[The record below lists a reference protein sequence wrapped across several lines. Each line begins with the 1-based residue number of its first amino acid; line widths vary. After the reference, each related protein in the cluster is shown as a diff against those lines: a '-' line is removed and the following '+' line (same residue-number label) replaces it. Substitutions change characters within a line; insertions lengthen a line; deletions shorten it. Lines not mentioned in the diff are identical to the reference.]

1 VTGGRVVY
9 YTAGDVYRYTLT
21 PAFTSLT
28 AAAASFRCRLT
39 RRPRDVIGHVTDDD
53 VIGHVRAYVTL
64 PGPAA
69 LDSPVLHHQLRAGRR
84 DLVRRPRPRDLDLGR
99 GDLVGR
105 RRGGRH
111 SLFAGMLTVDDD
123 VGGPSIDSDVI
134 LAATHDDDDDAWSYT
149 IQSAATR
156 LSTRDTQQAPLFT
169 GA

>member
-1 VTGGRVVY
+1 MIGGRVVY

-69 LDSPVLHHQLRAGRR
+69 LDSPVLHHHLRAGRR
-84 DLVRRPRPRDLDLGR
+84 DLV
-99 GDLVGR
+99 GR
-105 RRGGRH
+105 RCGGRH

>member
-1 VTGGRVVY
+1 MTGGRVVY

-21 PAFTSLT
+21 PAFTSLS

-39 RRPRDVIGHVTDDD
+39 RRPRV

-84 DLVRRPRPRDLDLGR
+84 DLVRRPRPRDPVLGR